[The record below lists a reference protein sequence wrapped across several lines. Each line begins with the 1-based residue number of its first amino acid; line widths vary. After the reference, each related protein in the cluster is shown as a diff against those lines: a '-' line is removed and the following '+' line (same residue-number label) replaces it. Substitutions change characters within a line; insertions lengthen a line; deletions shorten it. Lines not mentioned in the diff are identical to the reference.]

1 MTTEEIL
8 KSGLRGLAKICEE
21 LQTTQGLLK
30 ISIEETKKTNSFL
43 RQISEAVSKSEGHLF
58 TLNDTE
64 IKSLGINEEM
74 KNISFITEQNVIR
87 LLQAHK
93 EGMSNE

>member
-1 MTTEEIL
+1 MTTEEIM
-8 KSGLRGLAKICEE
+8 KSGLRGLVKICEE

-43 RQISEAVSKSEGHLF
+43 RQISEAVSKSEEHLF

>member
-1 MTTEEIL
+1 MTTEEIM

>member
-43 RQISEAVSKSEGHLF
+43 RQISENVSKSEGHLF

>member
-1 MTTEEIL
+1 MTTEEIM
-8 KSGLRGLAKICEE
+8 KSGLRGLVKICEE

>member
-1 MTTEEIL
+1 MTTEEIM
-8 KSGLRGLAKICEE
+8 KSGLRGLKKICEE

-43 RQISEAVSKSEGHLF
+43 RQINEAVSKAEGHLF

>member
-1 MTTEEIL
+1 MTTEEIM
-8 KSGLRGLAKICEE
+8 KSGLRGLVKIYEE

>member
-1 MTTEEIL
+1 MTTEEIM

-64 IKSLGINEEM
+64 IKSLGINEEV